1 MKPYDRHRGRMAFVL
16 TAALGVAVGGCEDPS
31 HPSIADAALTEIEA
45 DNVIFGMTSF
55 LTTNGVREGRVAAD
69 TAFIYTDSARVYLRV
84 MKLVFYQEDGRAR
97 ATVTALRGE
106 MDTNTDAMLAQGNV
120 VLIVHEDGRKIETS
134 ELHYDPQRDKIWSD
148 STTVQ
153 TLADGRV
160 SRGTAFESD
169 MEFRNLRIENPRGDV
184 GEIIF

>member
-1 MKPYDRHRGRMAFVL
+1 MKPHERRGGRTAFVIV
-16 TAALGVAVGGCEDPS
+16 TALAAGLGACEDPS
-31 HPSIADAALTEIEA
+31 NPNIADSELTEIEA

-55 LTTNGVREGRVAAD
+55 LTTSGVREGRVAAD
-69 TAFIYTDSARVYLRV
+69 TAFIYSDSARVYLRS
-84 MKLVFYQEDGRAR
+84 MELVFYQEDGRAR

-134 ELHYDPQRDKIWSD
+134 ELHYDPQRDRIWSD

-169 MEFRNLRIENPRGDV
+169 MEFRNVRIENPRGDV
-184 GEIIF
+184 GQIIF